1 MLNMIKNRLFL
12 SIGLLFSLPIF
23 GQVVLK
29 DEPIPL
35 TPTGFYISAVE
46 DERSHK
52 LAILGKDLQGGAEV
66 SLYRYL
72 KRNLARQETKRPVII
87 KIKELALTETNK
99 KDGSLDGQVQL
110 QLSFGLEKEY
120 GFEHL
125 VDYRGGLKYKRIQG
139 DQTSVE
145 RYLRPLI
152 TASLTYFNN
161 WVKDNEPVN
170 RKLATAVRFSFTD
183 YTEVPE
189 GDTIY
194 YARKRPLAFKDFQ
207 SRNRPS
213 AKYSAVVFPSIGYE
227 HQAKI
232 VKGIIQVDIAMK
244 AFLPKSAA
252 WVNDGHKDDY
262 TLNHEQRHFDI
273 AKIIADQ
280 FKQKVMDAKLTP
292 DTFEGFLTMQY
303 LDSLRDL
310 HTMQTA
316 YDQETGH
323 GMNRMVQERW
333 NSKIDLLLK

>member
-1 MLNMIKNRLFL
+1 MTKYRLIL
-12 SIGLLFSLPIF
+12 SIGLLFSLPIY
-23 GQVVLK
+23 GQVVLQ

-46 DERSHK
+46 DERNHK
-52 LAILGKDLQGGAEV
+52 LSILGKDLQGGSAV

-72 KRNLARQETKRPVII
+72 QRNLPRQEAKRPVII

-99 KDGSLDGQVQL
+99 KDGRLDGQVQL
-110 QLSFGLEKEY
+110 QLSFGLEKDY

-125 VDYRGGLKYKRIQG
+125 VDYRGGLKYNKNQG
-139 DQTSVE
+139 DKTSVE
-145 RYLRPLI
+145 RYIRPLI
-152 TASLTYFNN
+152 TASLTYFND

-170 RKLATAVRFSFTD
+170 RKLATAVRFNFTD

-194 YARKRPLAFKDFQ
+194 YSRKRPLTFKDFQ
-207 SRNRPS
+207 SRNRPI

-227 HQAKI
+227 HEAKI
-232 VKGIIQVDIAMK
+232 VKGVILVDIAMK

-252 WVNDGHKDDY
+252 WVNVGNKDDY

-280 FKQKVMDAKLTP
+280 FKQKVQNAKLTP
-292 DTFEGFLTMQY
+292 DTFEGFMTMQY

-316 YDQETGH
+316 YDQETSH
-323 GMNRMVQERW
+323 GMNRLVQERW
-333 NSKIDLLLK
+333 NSKIDQLLE